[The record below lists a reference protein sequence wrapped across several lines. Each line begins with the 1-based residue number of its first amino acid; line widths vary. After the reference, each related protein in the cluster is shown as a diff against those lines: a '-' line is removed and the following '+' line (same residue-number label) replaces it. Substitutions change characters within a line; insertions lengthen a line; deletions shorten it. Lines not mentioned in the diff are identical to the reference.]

1 MKLNNATN
9 IPKPIADTLES
20 LYNSH
25 PAPSEGVYY
34 VTELLKSPKEILI
47 NRAHYGEVVRDIQ
60 EAVSAIFGTAFHEG
74 VASKLAKKDGCTV
87 EKRYTSILNVP
98 TDLGNVPIVISGA
111 LDLVWQD
118 ENGDAHIID
127 WKTCSLMKVDM
138 ERSGEEES
146 WKKQGYIYA
155 WLLEQNTGIR
165 AVDIT
170 MCAFPK
176 DVKGKPNFSDRS
188 TWKLQPVTFDATD
201 REYEKALL
209 DEYIGKLREILHNTF
224 FDEEPRKCTQEEM
237 WQAPA
242 TYAVKKP
249 DAKQAAKVLSSVA
262 EAQKFIADK
271 NWIGK
276 GYMIYERPSEPK
288 KCCDWCD
295 ARNWCKQGK
304 DAIAAFEATKARE
317 FNDKGETV

>member
-1 MKLNNATN
+1 MRLTN
-9 IPKPIADTLES
+9 KTNVPLPVAEALQS

-25 PAPSEGVYY
+25 PAPSEGIYY
-34 VTELLKSPKEILI
+34 VTELLKSPKEIMI
-47 NRAHYGEVVRDIQ
+47 NRAHYGEVVRDLQ
-60 EAVSAIFGTAFHEG
+60 EAVSAVFGTAFHEG
-74 VASKLAKKDGCTV
+74 IAAKLVGKEDYTV
-87 EKRYTSILNVP
+87 EKRYTSVLNVD
-98 TDLGNVPIVISGA
+98 TDLGPVPIIISGA
-111 LDLVWQD
+111 LDLLWKD
-118 ENGDAHIID
+118 DDGDYHIVD

-165 AVDIT
+165 PVDIT

-176 DVKGKPNFSDRS
+176 DVKGKPDFTDRT

-201 REYEKALL
+201 REYERALL
-209 DEYIGKLREILHNTF
+209 DEYRGKLKEILHNIF
-224 FDEEPRKCTQEEM
+224 FKEEPRKCTPEEM
-237 WQAPA
+237 WQGPA

-249 DAKQAAKVLSSVA
+249 EAKTASKVCSSVA
-262 EAQKFIADK
+262 EAQKFLIDK
-271 NWIGK
+271 GWIGK

-295 ARNWCKQGK
+295 AKNWCKQGQE
-304 DAIAAFEATKARE
+304 AIKAFEAITART
-317 FNDKGETV
+317 FTDKGETA